1 MILAENGFVV
11 RCATSTLASLASVN
25 SRVAYGFIDD
35 SGRHP
40 IRRLLKAKNS
50 TEQLSGLHLLASLAL
65 TSEEIALPLA
75 YPPILNCLMSL
86 IEDAKDLAVKRH
98 ALLALGNLAFY
109 DSIRRSLLNDSTARK
124 LIIKVANVNALQ
136 HEDDSPPE
144 MPRTP
149 LAEDPVRLAA
159 IRLLGILGLN
169 DELASALRA
178 EYPTNPTEPS
188 KSGHGVRILCLDG
201 GGMRG
206 RASSITFE
214 LHSREIEKCR
224 NA

>member
-1 MILAENGFVV
+1 MILAEDGFVV

-40 IRRLLKAKNS
+40 IRRLLKAKNP

-65 TSEEIALPLA
+65 TSEEIALPLG
-75 YPPILNCLMSL
+75 YPPIRNCLMSL
-86 IEDAKDLAVKRH
+86 IEGAKDLAVKRH

-109 DSIRRSLLNDSTARK
+109 NSTRRSLLSDSAARK
-124 LIIKVANVNALQ
+124 LIIKVANADANAPQ
-136 HEDDSPPE
+136 QEGDSPPKAT
-144 MPRTP
+144 RTP

-169 DELASALRA
+169 DELASALRE
-178 EYPTNPTEPS
+178 EYPANPTEPS

-206 RASSITFE
+206 RVSNTFE
-214 LHSREIEKCR
+214 SFFLE
-224 NA
+224 